1 MARSRLDYRFAAY
14 ADEQA
19 VVAALEKSLAK
30 AHRLF

>member
-1 MARSRLDYRFAAY
+1 MTRSRLDYRFAAY

-19 VVAALEKSLAK
+19 VVAALEKFLAK